1 MKERVLLP
9 SFPRCTSTR
18 IYSWDPRISMLRQ
31 PCTRERSA
39 RRVWRVFLGV
49 DSACVACD
57 VILLCLRPRTF
68 APRTYVRLSRSHSCV
83 ARYYSVLFHQT
94 RSCVRGASHADLH
107 LSRRVPAHA
116 CSREI
121 SGFQPINAWNASN
134 SHSSFSRPKID
145 NSFKRSRESIRL
157 GYYIARNDTTFIEIY
172 RKISFDPYTHCIY
185 HIPSCIFRIFT

>member
-107 LSRRVPAHA
+107 LS
-116 CSREI
+116 
-121 SGFQPINAWNASN
+121 
-134 SHSSFSRPKID
+134 SRPKID

-185 HIPSCIFRIFT
+185 HIP